1 MIRRR
6 RTMAKFFFIS
16 ALLAG
21 LIFLFFG
28 FLNSKMFEKN
38 LPQIDVADRIFWNGK
53 DKVKINLQD
62 DSGIKSVKI
71 FIANDQENRE
81 IYSQNFSDIQK
92 NLMLELE
99 LPKEIFLLKSSG
111 NALVFEAC
119 DVSKNNFFSG
129 NKITKKVQVIYDN
142 ERPEINVLNQSYKIT
157 KGGSAIVIFSAKDVG
172 LKEVYIQT
180 NFGKTFIPVPFYK
193 ESYFASLVAW
203 PVSVD
208 NFEASIVAK
217 DLAGNERKTHIR
229 FYLQDR
235 KYRESKLTLKDDF
248 IDGKIT
254 DLYENYNPGSTD
266 TGVAKF
272 KWVNEILRGQ
282 NDNFIKETTSKVS
295 DKMIDDFTIEPFYPL
310 RNGAAV
316 ASFGDHRF
324 YEKDGLVVSE
334 SWHMGLD
341 LASVEN
347 ADIIAKHSA
356 VVAGLKENGIYG
368 LNLILDHGF
377 GLYSL
382 YGHCSASNLRLG
394 DIVKPG
400 DIIAN
405 TGKSGLAFGDHL
417 HFGILVQG
425 VEVRPEEWMD
435 KKWLNDNIYEIVK
448 SAKKVMDNAKH

>member
-1 MIRRR
+1 MY
-6 RTMAKFFFIS
+6 
-16 ALLAG
+16 
-21 LIFLFFG
+21 
-28 FLNSKMFEKN
+28 
-38 LPQIDVADRIFWNGK
+38 
-53 DKVKINLQD
+53 
-62 DSGIKSVKI
+62 
-71 FIANDQENRE
+71 E
-81 IYSQNFSDIQK
+81 IYN
-92 NLMLELE
+92 
-99 LPKEIFLLKSSG
+99 PSG
-111 NALVFEAC
+111 
-119 DVSKNNFFSG
+119 
-129 NKITKKVQVIYDN
+129 
-142 ERPEINVLNQSYKIT
+142 
-157 KGGSAIVIFSAKDVG
+157 
-172 LKEVYIQT
+172 
-180 NFGKTFIPVPFYK
+180 
-193 ESYFASLVAW
+193 
-203 PVSVD
+203 
-208 NFEASIVAK
+208 
-217 DLAGNERKTHIR
+217 
-229 FYLQDR
+229 
-235 KYRESKLTLKDDF
+235 
-248 IDGKIT
+248 
-254 DLYENYNPGSTD
+254 TD

-324 YEKDGLVVSE
+324 YEKDGLIVSE

-382 YGHCSASNLRLG
+382 YGHCSASNLHVG

-435 KKWLNDNIYEIVK
+435 KKWLNDNIYEIIK

>member
-21 LIFLFFG
+21 LIFLVFG

-38 LPQIDVADRIFWNGK
+38 PPQIDVTDRIFWNGK
-53 DKVKINLQD
+53 DKVKVNLQD

-81 IYSQNFSDIQK
+81 IYAQNFSNIQK
-92 NLMLELE
+92 NLTLELE
-99 LPKEIFLLKSSG
+99 LPKEVFLLKNSG
-111 NALVFEAC
+111 NALIFEAC

-193 ESYFASLVAW
+193 ENYFASLVAW

-248 IDGKIT
+248 ID
-254 DLYENYNPGSTD
+254 
-266 TGVAKF
+266 
-272 KWVNEILRGQ
+272 
-282 NDNFIKETTSKVS
+282 
-295 DKMIDDFTIEPFYPL
+295 
-310 RNGAAV
+310 
-316 ASFGDHRF
+316 
-324 YEKDGLVVSE
+324 
-334 SWHMGLD
+334 
-341 LASVEN
+341 
-347 ADIIAKHSA
+347 
-356 VVAGLKENGIYG
+356 
-368 LNLILDHGF
+368 
-377 GLYSL
+377 
-382 YGHCSASNLRLG
+382 
-394 DIVKPG
+394 
-400 DIIAN
+400 
-405 TGKSGLAFGDHL
+405 
-417 HFGILVQG
+417 
-425 VEVRPEEWMD
+425 
-435 KKWLNDNIYEIVK
+435 
-448 SAKKVMDNAKH
+448 